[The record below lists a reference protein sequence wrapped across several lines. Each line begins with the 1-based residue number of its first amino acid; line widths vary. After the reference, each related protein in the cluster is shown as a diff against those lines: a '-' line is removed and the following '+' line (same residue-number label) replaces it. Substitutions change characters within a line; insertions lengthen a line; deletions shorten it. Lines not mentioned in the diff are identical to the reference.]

1 MIPEI
6 IGLILLYCAYA
17 YLRNLNNCDC
27 VNQIYTNKLKDLES
41 FFIVLSIIGLI
52 SSFFMV
58 DLSAMATKYI
68 SYAVFIMS
76 VIMIIVYAYFVYD
89 TYMFSTTMQ
98 ANCLCAEGWQKYY
111 IYFQAFSMM
120 LILVAVAFTI
130 ITILE
135 NPGIIRK
142 VMADMNKPVG
152 YQGKNY
158 KTRSQRRK

>member
-1 MIPEI
+1 MIAQL
-6 IGLILLYCAYA
+6 IGLVLLYFAYA

-58 DLSAMATKYI
+58 DLSAIATKYI

-76 VIMIIVYAYFVYD
+76 IIMIIVYAYFVYD

-98 ANCLCAEGWQKYY
+98 ANCLCAERWEKYY
-111 IYFQAFSMM
+111 IYFQAFSML
-120 LILVAVAFTI
+120 LILIAAAFTI
-130 ITILE
+130 IAVLG

-142 VMADMNKPVG
+142 VIADMNKPVG
-152 YQGKNY
+152 YQGKNF